1 MGQIQNQLNQMLAT
15 ALGAGIAYQHS
26 PYFKKH
32 RAVQRLSTLENET
45 GAARDY
51 EEGLAAPDIQ
61 ALYSSNDMAEIEKYL
76 DIENPTDEDFENLV
90 EAMGLDTPYDL
101 DNEDQR
107 AAVEKRMADFEPKKK
122 GAERL
127 HDLYES
133 SYNQLL
139 ASASP
144 QELEELIST
153 GKYRG
158 QSLRTPDE
166 VRANYMESVEPMYDI
181 NKFVES
187 YLTPEG
193 LKRQVDNYRYSY
205 KAGKAGKEEAKT
217 DEGKPDMLDSWR
229 GFYESLGRAYDGK
242 KTVNDAVQ
250 ERFSILANPG
260 TAMQGPGANR
270 EVFPSRTDESA
281 TAIKKTP
288 KVVAKQA
295 GTNYQKPETA
305 VKKPETVVQ
314 NPGYKPQKPMETV
327 IKKGQLPTPVPET
340 PDTYEETATAILDK
354 PGSRLYKG

>member
-32 RAVQRLSTLENET
+32 RAVQRLTTLEREA
-45 GAARDY
+45 GSSPDFD
-51 EEGLAAPDIQ
+51 EGLINPDIRKI
-61 ALYSSNDMAEIEKYL
+61 YSSSDIAEIEKYL
-76 DIENPTDEDFENLV
+76 DIENPTDEDFDKLA
-90 EAMGLDTPYDL
+90 EAIGVDYDL
-101 DNEDQR
+101 DDEEQR
-107 AAVEKRMADFEPKKK
+107 AAVEEMMAAFEPQKKS
-122 GAERL
+122 AERL

-139 ASASP
+139 AGASP
-144 QELEELIST
+144 KELEDLINT
-153 GKYRG
+153 GKYQG
-158 QSLRTPDE
+158 QTLLSPDQLRADF
-166 VRANYMESVEPMYDI
+166 MEAAAPMYDI
-181 NKFVES
+181 NKFAEE

-193 LKRQVDNYRYSY
+193 LKRQVNSYSGIY
-205 KAGKAGKEEAKT
+205 KAGKEEVKT

-229 GFYESLGRAYDGK
+229 GFYESLGRAYDEK

-270 EVFPSRTDESA
+270 EVFPSRIDESA

-295 GTNYQKPETA
+295 GTNYQKPETT

-340 PDTYEETATAILDK
+340 PDTYVETATTILDK